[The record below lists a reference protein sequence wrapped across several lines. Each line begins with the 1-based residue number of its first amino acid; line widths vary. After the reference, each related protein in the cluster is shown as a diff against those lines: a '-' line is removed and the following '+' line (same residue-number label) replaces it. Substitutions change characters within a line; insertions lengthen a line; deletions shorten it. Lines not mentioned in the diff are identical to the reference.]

1 MWLWDGLESKMMLC
15 LCGHVIRVQL
25 RNLKS
30 FSLANYSEHNFF
42 ISEVV
47 VYMDAKA
54 KINKKDIADVCNIRK
69 AYNFSCRDCKYVDRC
84 KEFSKKHKVNEPREL
99 L

>member
-1 MWLWDGLESKMMLC
+1 
-15 LCGHVIRVQL
+15 
-25 RNLKS
+25 
-30 FSLANYSEHNFF
+30 
-42 ISEVV
+42 
-47 VYMDAKA
+47 MDAKA